1 MVVGMSQWQE
11 HEVTQWAEGMALL
24 VFDNQDEPLHCVKK
38 KIIKRNQEGTC
49 VLQDNKFWMPA
60 QIPAGKQHSGV
71 HESACHS
78 GVTWLDVTCQ
88 VGIEG
93 LAAAD
98 VPLWTGSACQVMVWE
113 GQGTHTEM

>member
-1 MVVGMSQWQE
+1 M
-11 HEVTQWAEGMALL
+11 
-24 VFDNQDEPLHCVKK
+24 
-38 KIIKRNQEGTC
+38 
-49 VLQDNKFWMPA
+49 LQDNKFWTPA

-71 HESACHS
+71 HEYACHS

-88 VGIEG
+88 VGIED

-98 VPLWTGSACQVMVWE
+98 VLLWTGSACQVMVWE